1 MIDQQRNL
9 KTLTARSIKWNMID
23 RVATQ
28 VLYGV
33 TGIILAR
40 LLSQEDFG
48 LVGAVLVFQAFASLF
63 VDSGFSSAL
72 IQRKS
77 PSRLDYSTV
86 LWFNIGMATVLYVAL
101 WFMAPLIA
109 DWFQG
114 DERLIPLSRVMFL
127 SFILSAT
134 AIVQTN
140 RLMKQMNVRLIA
152 ATNAIGLTAGSIAGI
167 ALAVA
172 GYGAWALVWQTIVLT
187 AVKSIALWLA
197 TRWLPLMQFS
207 WRSLRSFMA
216 VGSGVMFTSFLNTLF
231 QNIYSFFIGN
241 RVGMVSLGYYT
252 QSDKWSKMG
261 IMSINQVLTSSFL
274 PLLSEVQDNRERF
287 ARVAAKTSRFTAYL
301 AIPAMGFCI
310 VMATPIF
317 HALFGEK
324 WDASIVLFQLL
335 LVRGIFYLFTS
346 LYSNYILSLG
356 RAKLIVYM
364 ESLRDGVALAA
375 LLLTLP
381 MIGWTAPGNLV
392 YGIEILLWGQV
403 IAAFVTWVATM
414 ITATRLI
421 DRRVADF
428 LLDLVPYTA
437 TTLVAMA
444 AMWALSLVIVN
455 PWWLLLAQGCV
466 GVLIYLTVNWIAKS
480 KIQADALGFALGRF
494 RRRR

>member
-1 MIDQQRNL
+1 MSDSPRDL
-9 KTLTARSIKWNMID
+9 KTLTARSIKWNLVD
-23 RVATQ
+23 RLATQ
-28 VLYGV
+28 ALYGV

-63 VDSGFSSAL
+63 VDSGFSAAL
-72 IQRKS
+72 IQRKV
-77 PSRLDYSTV
+77 PTHLDYSTV
-86 LWFNIGMATVLYVAL
+86 LWFNLGMATVLYVAL

-127 SFILSAT
+127 SFILSAA

-152 ATNAIGLTAGSIAGI
+152 ATNAVGLLAGAIVGI
-167 ALAVA
+167 TLAFG
-172 GYGAWALVWQTIVLT
+172 GYGAWAIVWQTIVVAGVK
-187 AVKSIALWLA
+187 AVALWLS
-197 TRWLPLMQFS
+197 TKWLPLMQFS
-207 WRSLRSFMA
+207 WASLKSFMA

-274 PLLSEVQDNRERF
+274 PLLSEVQDDRERF
-287 ARVAAKTSRFTAYL
+287 ARVAAKTSRFTSYL
-301 AIPAMGFCI
+301 AIPAMTFLI

-317 HALFGEK
+317 HALFGTK

-335 LVRGIFYLFTS
+335 LVRGLLYLFTS
-346 LYSNYILSLG
+346 LYSNYILALG
-356 RAKLIVYM
+356 KAKLIVNL
-364 ESLRDGVALAA
+364 EILRDGVALAA

-381 MIGWTAPGNLV
+381 MIGWSFAGNPV
-392 YGIEILLWGQV
+392 YGLEILLWGQ
-403 IAAFVTWVATM
+403 ITASFVTWIATLCVAVRY
-414 ITATRLI
+414 IERRLWDFI
-421 DRRVADF
+421 ADM
-428 LLDLVPYTA
+428 LPYLA
-437 TTLVAMA
+437 GAGVSVVAM
-444 AMWALSLVIVN
+444 WGLSMIVSN
-455 PWWLLLAQGCV
+455 VWILLFAQPIA
-466 GVLIYLTVNWIAKS
+466 GVAIYICINASARS
-480 KIQADALGFALGRF
+480 KIQADALRYALGRF
-494 RRRR
+494 RRQ

>member
-1 MIDQQRNL
+1 MSDNQPNL
-9 KTLTARSIKWNMID
+9 KILTARSIKWNLID

-77 PSRLDYSTV
+77 PTRLDYSTV
-86 LWFNIGMATVLYVAL
+86 MWFNIGMATMLYVAL
-101 WFMAPLIA
+101 WFLAPLIA

-114 DERLIPLSRVMFL
+114 DRRLVPLSRVMFVT
-127 SFILSAT
+127 FILSAT

-152 ATNAIGLTAGSIAGI
+152 ATNAIGLTAGAIVGI
-167 ALAVA
+167 TLAVM
-172 GYGAWALVWQTIVLT
+172 GYGAWALVWQTLVLT
-187 AVKSIALWLA
+187 AVKSLSLWMS
-197 TRWLPLMQFS
+197 TRWVPLMQFS
-207 WRSLRSFMA
+207 WKSLKSFLS

-274 PLLSEVQDNRERF
+274 PLLSEVQDDRERF
-287 ARVAAKTSRFTAYL
+287 ARVAAKTSRFTSYL

-317 HALFGEK
+317 HALFGSK

-335 LVRGIFYLFTS
+335 LVRGVFYLFTS
-346 LYSNYILSLG
+346 LYSNYLLALG
-356 RAKLIVYM
+356 RAKLIVAM
-364 ESLRDGVALAA
+364 ESLRDGVALVA
-375 LLLTLP
+375 LLITLP
-381 MIGWTAPGNLV
+381 MIGWTAPGDPV

-403 IAAFVTWVATM
+403 VAAGITWVATM

-421 DRRVADF
+421 DRNVADF
-428 LLDLVPYTA
+428 LLDMTPYLL
-437 TTLVAMA
+437 TTGASLM
-444 AMWALSLVIVN
+444 AMWALALLIDN
-455 PWWLLLAQGCV
+455 AWLLLASQGCLGLAIYV
-466 GVLIYLTVNWIAKS
+466 GVNWIAKS
-480 KIQADALGFALGRF
+480 KIQADALEYILGRF
-494 RRRR
+494 HRH